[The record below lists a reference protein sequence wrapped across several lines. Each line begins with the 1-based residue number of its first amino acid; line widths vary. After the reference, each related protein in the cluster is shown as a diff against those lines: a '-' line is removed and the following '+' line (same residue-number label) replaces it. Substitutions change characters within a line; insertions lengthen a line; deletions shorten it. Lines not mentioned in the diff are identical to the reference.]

1 MKIELRKEIIMKKI
15 KIISLVVVFMLLLVT
30 LMYLISNKATVYTN
44 DNVSSKE
51 ATINSFSKPQVV
63 KVTYKT
69 ISRKEFLQYLAKSE
83 GTNVATAIKIDARLT
98 KSFEGKHPEFF
109 GKMATQK
116 SAGYYEYGYITRTV
130 DMGPIYYEESG
141 KGKED
146 EIRIEESVAE
156 QIYVNGSFRNFVYV
170 SDPFTTRQ
178 EGNYSW
184 HQTYSHTFLDDHPI
198 QFTAMARGY
207 VEVAVNSGF
216 QSTLGVAL
224 EGIGFSISYS
234 TGTTYYY
241 RKTCT
246 FPTWTYSLYP

>member
-1 MKIELRKEIIMKKI
+1 MKKI

-30 LMYLISNKATVYTN
+30 LMYPISNKVTVYAN
-44 DNVSSKE
+44 DNVPSKE

-83 GTNVATAIKIDARLT
+83 GTNVATAIKIDAMLT

-109 GKMATQK
+109 GRMATQE
-116 SAGYYEYGYITRTV
+116 SAGEGHYEYGYVSRV
-130 DMGPIYYEESG
+130 VNFGLSYYEGTFGPES
-141 KGKED
+141 E
-146 EIRIEESVAE
+146 EIQIEESVCTKV
-156 QIYVNGSFRNFVYV
+156 YVNGSFRNFVYV
-170 SDPFTTRQ
+170 SDPFTEPCSGHYT
-178 EGNYSW
+178 W
-184 HQTYSHTFLDDHPI
+184 HQTYSHTFLDNPPI
-198 QFTAMARGY
+198 QFTAMAAGY
-207 VEVAVNSGF
+207 AEVAVNSSL
-216 QSTLGVAL
+216 QTTLGAAL
-224 EGIGFSISYS
+224 EEVGFSLSYS